1 MDHQDWKP
9 VTYTKLK
16 KVDHKT
22 QCESTQKKSKLDN
35 ETESFVHKQVDTSF
49 KVEMQKARLKA
60 KITQKELATRLN
72 VKVNIINSYETGTCI
87 PNNAFIAKIDTI
99 LKSKLP
105 RAKKVKN

>member
-9 VTYTKLK
+9 VVFTKPTQ
-16 KVDHKT
+16 VDHKT

-35 ETESFVHKQVDTSF
+35 ETESFVHKQIDTSF

-60 KITQKELATRLN
+60 KITQKELATKLN
-72 VKVNIINSYETGTCI
+72 VKVSVIHSYETGTCI
-87 PNNAFIAKIDTI
+87 PNNAFIAQIDTI